1 MDPPCNKVSPKAHIV
16 RVNMKNSNL
25 PHSYI
30 PWPTV
35 MKDIL
40 NVWWF
45 VQCRIILFSIQR
57 GHCVI
62 CWDSLP
68 CKQFLIQLV
77 LLSFH
82 RFHHCTITISSF
94 YWVLSNHYN
103 AVVYFV
109 TGQNRDCT
117 AEFAAKFKWSF
128 EKLVKLWSDQAHIA
142 HCDDSL
148 IFFQKDQ
155 NDQLK

>member
-1 MDPPCNKVSPKAHIV
+1 
-16 RVNMKNSNL
+16 MKNSNL
-25 PHSYI
+25 PHPYI

-103 AVVYFV
+103 AALHFFTNSEQNKVQKLFSSYF
-109 TGQNRDCT
+109 Q
-117 AEFAAKFKWSF
+117 FKILLYTKYWTFYTF
-128 EKLVKLWSDQAHIA
+128 EKNSKEIDNFVVLYCAILNTKEATKHI
-142 HCDDSL
+142 CV
-148 IFFQKDQ
+148 
-155 NDQLK
+155 